1 MKDKETI
8 DMDDLQKRWNA
19 MKENEKKKDEK

>member
-1 MKDKETI
+1 MKENETI

-19 MKENEKKKDEK
+19 MKKNQKKKDQK

>member
-1 MKDKETI
+1 MKEKETI

-19 MKENEKKKDEK
+19 MKQNEKKKDEK